1 MSVSRRRFLQHG
13 AFAAAACVAAPLE
26 AWSGKRPSGASS
38 NGGKAAANLWRKSP
52 DQALNHEVFAGLIG
66 ASFKAMTDA
75 GPVWLRLSAVND
87 PPALAP
93 VNPASM
99 AVAPK
104 SSGAPIITSG
114 YMVSFSGPGT
124 SLSQGTYVFENNQL
138 GSFPL
143 FIVPSGPGSY
153 TAVFNLVNP

>member
-26 AWSGKRPSGASS
+26 AWGTKHPSAANSS
-38 NGGKAAANLWRKSP
+38 NSNAGAALWNHSAH
-52 DQALNHEVFAGLIG
+52 QSLNRDAFAGLIG
-66 ASFKAMTDA
+66 SSFKATTP
-75 GPVWLRLSAVND
+75 GGTLWLRLSAVND
-87 PPALAP
+87 PPALGP

-99 AVAPK
+99 DVAPK
-104 SSGAPIITSG
+104 SSAAPIVTTG
-114 YMVSFSGPGT
+114 YLLSFSGPGT
-124 SLSQGTYVFENNQL
+124 SLAQGTYLFENSQL

-153 TAVFNLVNP
+153 TAVFNLMNS